1 MFPDLP
7 YTRPFASLALSRLCL
22 HSSRPIEAHPLEMPA
37 MAL

>member
-7 YTRPFASLALSRLCL
+7 YTRPFASLALSRPCW
-22 HSSRPIEAHPLEMPA
+22 HSSRPIEARPLDMPA